1 VGHRAVNV
9 WRNTHLW
16 VSLFERRPR
25 CRAVAKLKW
34 WPVSAQNATFTKNF
48 FSNISLHWV
57 CHDVLMTRMLR
68 WFPVLR
74 EHALALRIYIFVLLE
89 VRFVRLEACQ
99 CCSYN
104 ILFSLKTTANQR
116 HFSLRQTGDLSRVV
130 FLTSGV
136 LSGDVVRIWKALVGR
151 PCPGSVVE
159 LPARYPLSLW
169 HTTVSGRNSHY
180 KDSLSRRG
188 CADNRRIRHIRSWW
202 RSHQSV
208 DWCKCVTAWTFASS
222 KLYNSNLQPRLADL
236 WPSCL

>member
-1 VGHRAVNV
+1 MLEKQFFLERNCILVRDRPLCSQPAIPKRVVGHRAVNV

-116 HFSLRQTGDLSRVV
+116 HFSLRQTWRLIKGG
-130 FLTSGV
+130 FL
-136 LSGDVVRIWKALVGR
+136 DKWCPQRGR
-151 PCPGSVVE
+151 G
-159 LPARYPLSLW
+159 
-169 HTTVSGRNSHY
+169 
-180 KDSLSRRG
+180 
-188 CADNRRIRHIRSWW
+188 
-202 RSHQSV
+202 
-208 DWCKCVTAWTFASS
+208 
-222 KLYNSNLQPRLADL
+222 
-236 WPSCL
+236 